1 MPPDIDYSE
10 AIRELRAARSV
21 VITAHV
27 KPDGDALGSAAALR
41 RWLLSLGKTVRIIVP
56 TSPAPKYVFLDPD
69 RIVQVAGRDVDLE
82 TLDRPDIV
90 CIVDTCTRLQLEG
103 MEALVEHS
111 GAPVLAIDH
120 HHTQDPLADFL
131 VVDSSAAATAVIVY
145 RLLLEAG
152 ATIDPEMAMFL
163 LSGLAT
169 DTDWFRLATVDPTVF
184 RLAADLVEAGAK
196 PHLVFDAMYM
206 SDEFPKVLLRGRGIE
221 GLRLALEDRVAIMRL
236 PRALF
241 RELGADIGD
250 TENLITECM
259 KVRGVQVGVMMVETS
274 DDEVRVSLR
283 SRPPIDV
290 LRVVKEFG
298 GGGHLRAGGA
308 RLRGSMDDAERRLL
322 ASIAVS
328 LDAAINP

>member
-1 MPPDIDYSE
+1 MIDYSE

-21 VITAHV
+21 VITCHV
-27 KPDGDALGSAAALR
+27 KPDGDALGSASALR
-41 RWLLSLGKTVRIIVP
+41 RWLVAQGKTVRIIVP

-69 RIVQVAGRDVDLE
+69 RIIEVAGRDVDLE
-82 TLDRPDIV
+82 TIERPDLV
-90 CIVDTCTRLQLEG
+90 CLVDTCTRLQLEG

-120 HHTQDPLADFL
+120 HHTQDALADFL
-131 VVDSSAAATAVIVY
+131 VVDATAAATAIIIY
-145 RLLLEAG
+145 RLLLQAG
-152 ATIDPEMAMFL
+152 AEIDARTATDL

-196 PHLVFDAMYM
+196 PHLVFDALYM

-221 GLRLALEDRVAIMRL
+221 SLHLALDDRVAVMRL
-236 PRALF
+236 PRSLF

-259 KVRGVQVGVMMVETS
+259 KVRGAVVGVMLVETE
-274 DDEVRVSLR
+274 DDEVRISLR
-283 SRPPIDV
+283 SRPPVDV
-290 LRVVKEFG
+290 LCVAKEFG
-298 GGGHLRAGGA
+298 GGGHLRAAGA
-308 RLRGSMDDAERRLL
+308 RFTGSLDQAEKNIL
-322 ASIAVS
+322 ASVAVS
-328 LDAAINP
+328 LDTAQR